1 MAWCSAN
8 LATAQ
13 YLILVWLVFFPD
25 LFGRFVLFVYLCG
38 IIANFKHHFTIM
50 ENKKLALNA
59 NPVVAFLQKEPHEFT
74 KQDIIRFISEN
85 QIRMVNFMYP
95 GGDGKLKT
103 LNFVISNLDYLN
115 TILTCGERVDGSSLF
130 SFIEASSSDLYVIPR
145 FSTAF
150 VDPFAEI
157 PTLCLLCSF
166 FDKDGQP
173 LASSPEQTLRRAAE
187 AFRQVTGMEYEAMGE
202 LEYYVIKP
210 TEPVYPAIDQRG
222 YHESAP
228 YAKTNDFRAR
238 CMHCIAQAG
247 GQIKYGHSEVGN
259 FEQDGLTYEQ
269 NEIEFLPVPVCDAAD
284 QLMVAKWVIRN
295 LAWREGLNVTFAPK
309 ITTGKAGSGLHV
321 HMRITKDGQNQML
334 ASAPTNSRYGSPL
347 SDDALRMIAG
357 MMTLASS
364 ITAFGNKNP
373 TSYFRLVPHQEA
385 PTNVCW
391 GDRNRS
397 VLVRV
402 PLGWTAKTDMS
413 SLANPLETPELLDTT
428 QKQTVEMRSPD
439 GSADIYQLLAG
450 LCVACRYGF
459 EMQDALAVAEKNYVD
474 VNIHDAANAD
484 KLATLA
490 QLPDSCE
497 ASADC
502 LEQQRAVFEAHGVF
516 SPTMIDGI
524 IRQLRAF
531 GDRTLRADIAGD
543 QKRIAQLVREFF
555 HCG

>member
-1 MAWCSAN
+1 MAN
-8 LATAQ
+8 N
-13 YLILVWLVFFPD
+13 
-25 LFGRFVLFVYLCG
+25 R
-38 IIANFKHHFTIM
+38 
-50 ENKKLALNA
+50 LALNA
-59 NPVVAFLQKEPHEFT
+59 NRVVAFLQKLPQEFT
-74 KQDIIRFISEN
+74 KQDIIRFIEEN
-85 QIRMVNFMYP
+85 GIKMVNFMYP

-103 LNFVISNLDYLN
+103 LNFVISDRDYLE

-130 SFIEASSSDLYVIPR
+130 SFIQASASDLYVLPR
-145 FSTAF
+145 FATAF
-150 VDPFAEI
+150 VDPFSEI
-157 PTLCLLCSF
+157 PTLCLLCSY

-173 LASSPEQTLRRAAE
+173 LASSPEQTLRRAAK
-187 AFRQVTGMEYEAMGE
+187 AFRDVTGMDYEAMGE

-210 TEPVYPAIDQRG
+210 AEGVYPAIDQRG

-228 YAKTNDFRAR
+228 YAKTNDFRTR
-238 CMHCIAQAG
+238 CMYYIAQTG

-259 FEQDGLTYEQ
+259 FEQDGLVYEQ
-269 NEIEFLPVPVCDAAD
+269 NEIEFLPVPVCEAAD
-284 QLMVAKWVIRN
+284 QLMIAKWVIRN

-321 HMRITKDGQNQML
+321 HMRITKDGRNMML
-334 ASAPTNSRYGSPL
+334 RPTPPPLPVKEGSNCPCENEKLTDGVSTPLPDREGQGGESPSL

-357 MMTLASS
+357 MMDLAPS

-402 PLGWTAKTDMS
+402 PLGWTAKADMS
-413 SLANPLETPELLDTT
+413 ALANPLEKSSDFDTT

-450 LCVACRYGF
+450 LCVACRHGF
-459 EMQDALAVAEKNYVD
+459 EMEGALEVAEKNYVD
-474 VNIHDAANAD
+474 VNIHDAAHAD

-502 LEQQRAVFEAHGVF
+502 LAKQRAAFEAHGVF
-516 SPTMIDGI
+516 SATMIDGI
-524 IRQLRAF
+524 IAQLRSF
-531 GDRTLRADIAGD
+531 GDRTLRADISNDKA
-543 QKRIAQLVREFF
+543 KIAALVEEYF